1 MSNKYSVDH
10 KEVGIEFLYENSIR
24 LYLSV
29 VINNPITTVE
39 LLRLSESGM
48 RTMWDWGM
56 SYCRPDDEWNPVHG
70 VSLAVSNMFEKAS
83 NYPYSEEFRK
93 TIWEVIEPLL
103 KEISEEKWQKE
114 KLLDIDFK
122 KFVCGV
128 FGDIDSVKPDDRIRG
143 RRSCVVDM
151 EDIE

>member
-48 RTMWDWGM
+48 RTIWDWGM

-114 KLLDIDFK
+114 KLLEKATDIEK
-122 KFVCGV
+122 
-128 FGDIDSVKPDDRIRG
+128 VKNIMKLYEKLG
-143 RRSCVVDM
+143 RFPCILCR
-151 EDIE
+151 EDIK